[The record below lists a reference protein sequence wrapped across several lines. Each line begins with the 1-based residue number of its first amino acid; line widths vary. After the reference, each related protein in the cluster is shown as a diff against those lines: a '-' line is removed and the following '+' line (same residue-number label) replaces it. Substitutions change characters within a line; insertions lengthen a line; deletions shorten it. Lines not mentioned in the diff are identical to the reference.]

1 MSSNRND
8 KGKFGPLGLIA
19 IFVIFLAII
28 LSASIMGV
36 FKGNEPYQQLIAA
49 MLSVAATGVIT
60 ALLLFFQRKQ
70 QEELN
75 EKQRSF
81 QEETNRQQRAYQEK
95 LTSEQRT
102 FEAEQKEKEKIRL
115 QETKVFEEKLKIYKE
130 FLQKLFDVVKDM
142 KIEKEEEIMLEF
154 QVASI
159 AMHTNSDSIV
169 KISDKVASIIVSIKE
184 GMDNGEERLRKL
196 FEIAD
201 IFYFEL
207 YGKENPVDDNVR
219 NTTIGNFLSISNN
232 NIKVYDK
239 IRIIKNLIKNTGT
252 IQSISNDNTLVHEYF
267 TDYDE
272 HNCAF
277 VKSDNRI
284 FVSLEPVDN
293 KYLDLKVYS
302 RLNNE
307 IQSQQ
312 IAKGIGE
319 VFESP
324 TNHLYKRIQMATSN
338 EEIVTI
344 MRDLLAKVKAYRDK
358 EFSLK

>member
-81 QEETNRQQRAYQEK
+81 QEETNRQQRDYQEK

-142 KIEKEEEIMLEF
+142 NIEKEEEI
-154 QVASI
+154 I
-159 AMHTNSDSIV
+159 
-169 KISDKVASIIVSIKE
+169 
-184 GMDNGEERLRKL
+184 
-196 FEIAD
+196 
-201 IFYFEL
+201 
-207 YGKENPVDDNVR
+207 
-219 NTTIGNFLSISNN
+219 
-232 NIKVYDK
+232 
-239 IRIIKNLIKNTGT
+239 
-252 IQSISNDNTLVHEYF
+252 
-267 TDYDE
+267 
-272 HNCAF
+272 
-277 VKSDNRI
+277 
-284 FVSLEPVDN
+284 
-293 KYLDLKVYS
+293 
-302 RLNNE
+302 
-307 IQSQQ
+307 
-312 IAKGIGE
+312 
-319 VFESP
+319 
-324 TNHLYKRIQMATSN
+324 
-338 EEIVTI
+338 
-344 MRDLLAKVKAYRDK
+344 
-358 EFSLK
+358 